1 VTRNIADSSG
11 SWNRPEGITVAVD
24 EARLDKF
31 PLFAGLNDEQR
42 HLVAS
47 KLGERTAEPGLH
59 LTSKGGGGYF
69 FFLIDEGTAEVTRD
83 ATVVAELGPGD
94 FFGEA
99 SLLEHKRRNA
109 NVIATSHMRLLELF
123 GADFVTLT
131 EQIPE
136 MGTTVRAALE
146 AHHPPA

>member
-1 VTRNIADSSG
+1 M
-11 SWNRPEGITVAVD
+11 AVD

-31 PLFAGLNDEQR
+31 PLFASLNDEQR

-47 KLGERTAEPGLH
+47 KLGERSAEPGLH

-69 FFLIDEGTAEVTRD
+69 FFLIEEGTAEVTRD
-83 ATVVAELGPGD
+83 AEVVAELGPGD

-99 SLLEHKRRNA
+99 SLLENRRRNA
-109 NVIATSHMRLLELF
+109 NVIATSHMQLLELF
-123 GADFVTLT
+123 GADFVDLT
-131 EQIPE
+131 RQIPE

-146 AHHPPA
+146 AHHPPE